1 VDARPATVDD
11 EDHYSE
17 DAPMTST
24 RTDAHDEA
32 GRLAW
37 LEARV
42 RWLTAVSTFLTVVVV
57 ALLVWQFLPRNRVV
71 EAHRF
76 VLRDA
81 QWRRRAEIGLRDD
94 GSAML
99 RLNNSD
105 QRARIMMFVR
115 DDGTA
120 KLRFTDSSGVH
131 RAELALGADG
141 LPLLLFADSGGR
153 SRVVVGTPGG
163 SAAITLRGPDQ
174 KTVWA
179 AP

>member
-1 VDARPATVDD
+1 
-11 EDHYSE
+11 
-17 DAPMTST
+17 MTSPT
-24 RTDAHDEA
+24 TDANDEA
-32 GRLAW
+32 RRLAL

-57 ALLVWQFLPRNRVV
+57 ALLVWQFFPRNRVV
-71 EAHRF
+71 EAHGF

-105 QRARIMMFVR
+105 QRARLMMFVR

-120 KLRFTDSSGVH
+120 KVRLTDSSGVH

-141 LPLLLFADSGGR
+141 MPQLMLANAEGR
-153 SRVVVGTPGG
+153 SQVVVGTPGG
-163 SAAITLRGPDQ
+163 SAGITLRGPDQ
-174 KTVWA
+174 RTVWA